1 MSLLGAAMPM
11 GMASHKTAYASVDEE
26 DPEATVLSPMG
37 FDVSSFLGPPQNEQQ
52 LREVNRQEAA
62 GILTGGLGAGWKPDT
77 TIRSTDLYANAPVTP
92 KTPGGLSR
100 GMSFRS
106 PSFKRNPGLT
116 RKQTVREL
124 GQIEANK
131 RGEIIEVIVEE
142 PTVDISSF
150 AGDSSASI
158 NFDQIENQT
167 GTRKNTIPIATVEV
181 FYPQDNWKPFSMRWP
196 YISGLIVI
204 SVVLAGAQE
213 YLLQRGAIVTFT
225 SAQELSTWSYFT
237 FKYLPTLVAVSFG
250 VLWQVTDF
258 EVKRLEAYY
267 QLSRQ
272 GGALAAESI
281 NVSSHICITLQM
293 RHILTVGRL
302 TTSLS
307 STFFDLL
314 ER

>member
-1 MSLLGAAMPM
+1 M
-11 GMASHKTAYASVDEE
+11 
-26 DPEATVLSPMG
+26 
-37 FDVSSFLGPPQNEQQ
+37 
-52 LREVNRQEAA
+52 
-62 GILTGGLGAGWKPDT
+62 
-77 TIRSTDLYANAPVTP
+77 
-92 KTPGGLSR
+92 
-100 GMSFRS
+100 
-106 PSFKRNPGLT
+106 
-116 RKQTVREL
+116 REL